1 MPRNHQLL
9 PFTIC
14 TRRLRFRR
22 PPRREKLEAFW
33 RVTLDSTWVLLKGC
47 NLLRF
52 ITRHKTL
59 VIYLAAYFF
68 AISISLRYLFYY
80 QNDTSLIKVASLLAT
95 FLILLVIQTLLRGR
109 PQLYTHFILAV
120 QTGILVILSLLPP
133 RLDFYS
139 SLSVTLALQAVYVFS
154 GKTAFRWIGAFAV
167 VVAVLL
173 LYGQGWSRGLPLVV
187 SNTVAVFM
195 VGAFI
200 VLIRRTE
207 AAHRESQR
215 LLSELERAHRQ
226 LQIYTAQAEQLAVVK
241 DRNRLARDLHDSVS
255 QTIFSMR
262 LTADAVRILQQR
274 DPTQVSPQLDKLQEL
289 AQSALDKMRTLI
301 HELRPSV
308 VAEHGLVPALRHH
321 ATLMERQH
329 RFKVA
334 LDISGEPRLTDE
346 EAEQIY
352 HVIEEALN
360 NVLKHAHTDK
370 ATLSIRSENN
380 RVIIKV
386 TDNGEGFSRED
397 IDKEKNLG
405 LSGMRERLESIGG
418 SLVIDSSPGEGTCI
432 TIEITSVGRGGE
444 DG

>member
-1 MPRNHQLL
+1 
-9 PFTIC
+9 
-14 TRRLRFRR
+14 
-22 PPRREKLEAFW
+22 
-33 RVTLDSTWVLLKGC
+33 
-47 NLLRF
+47 LLRF

-68 AISISLRYLFYY
+68 TVSIALRYLFYY
-80 QNDTSLIKVASLLAT
+80 QNDASLIKVTSLLAA
-95 FLILLVIQTLLRGR
+95 FLILLIIQTLLRDR
-109 PQLYTHFILAV
+109 SRLYTHILLAV
-120 QTGILVILSLLPP
+120 QTGILVVLSLLPP

-139 SLSVTLALQAVYVFS
+139 TLSVTLALQAVYVFS
-154 GKTAFRWIGAFAV
+154 GKIAFRWIGAFAV

-173 LYGQGWSRGLPLVV
+173 LYGQGWSLGLPLVV

-215 LLSELERAHRQ
+215 LLAELERAHQQ
-226 LQIYTAQAEQLAVVK
+226 LQAYTAQAEQLAVVK

-289 AQSALDKMRTLI
+289 AQSALEKMRTLI

-308 VAEHGLVPALRHH
+308 VAEHGLIPALRHH
-321 ATLMERQH
+321 ATLMERQYK
-329 RFKVA
+329 FKVA
-334 LDISGEPRLTDE
+334 LDISGRPRLTEE

-360 NVLKHAHTDK
+360 NVLKHADTDQ

-380 RVIIKV
+380 HVIITVSDDGK
-386 TDNGEGFSRED
+386 GFSRED

-405 LSGMRERLESIGG
+405 LAGMRERLCSVGG
-418 SLVIDSSPGEGTCI
+418 SLMIESSPGEGTCI
-432 TIEITSVGRGGE
+432 TVEITSAVRGGE

>member
-1 MPRNHQLL
+1 M
-9 PFTIC
+9 
-14 TRRLRFRR
+14 
-22 PPRREKLEAFW
+22 
-33 RVTLDSTWVLLKGC
+33 
-47 NLLRF
+47 LRF
-52 ITRHKTL
+52 ITRHKTA

-68 AISISLRYLFYY
+68 AISIALRYLLYY
-80 QNDTSLIKVASLLAT
+80 QNDAYLIKVVALLAA
-95 FLILLVIQTLLRGR
+95 FLILLGIQTLLRDR
-109 PQLYTHFILAV
+109 SRLYTHVILAV
-120 QTGILVILSLLPP
+120 QTGILIVLSFLPP

-139 SLSVTLALQAVYVFS
+139 TLSVTLALQAVYVFS
-154 GKTAFRWIGAFAV
+154 GKTAFRWIGVFATV
-167 VVAVLL
+167 TAVLL
-173 LYGQGWSRGLPLVV
+173 LLGQGWSRGLPLVV
-187 SNTVAVFM
+187 SNTVAVFV
-195 VGAFI
+195 VGAFV

-215 LLSELERAHRQ
+215 LLSELERAHQQ

-274 DPTQVSPQLDKLQEL
+274 NSTQVAPQLDKLQEL

-301 HELRPSV
+301 HELRPSI

-321 ATLMERQH
+321 VTLMERQH
-329 RFKVA
+329 KFAVV
-334 LDISGEPRLTDE
+334 LDISGQPRLTDE

-352 HVIEEALN
+352 HVVEEALN

-370 ATLSIRSENN
+370 AILSLRSVSN
-380 RVIIKV
+380 RVTVKV
-386 TDNGEGFSRED
+386 KDNGKGFRLED

-405 LSGMRERLESIGG
+405 LAGMRERLESIGA
-418 SLVIDSSPGEGTCI
+418 SLQIDSSPGEGTCI
-432 TIEITSVGRGGE
+432 TIEITSKGGGGE